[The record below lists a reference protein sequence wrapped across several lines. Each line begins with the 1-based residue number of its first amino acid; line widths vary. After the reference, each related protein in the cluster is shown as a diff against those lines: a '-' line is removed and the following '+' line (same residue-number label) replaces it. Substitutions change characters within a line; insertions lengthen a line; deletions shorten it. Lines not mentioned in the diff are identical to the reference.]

1 MEERLQ
7 KFMARCGVASR
18 RNSEK
23 LIEAGNVEVNG
34 IVIKELGFKVD
45 IEKDKV
51 KVNGEIIQLEKNKI
65 YIILNKPEGYL
76 CTLKDQ
82 RGRRTVLDLVTE
94 ISERIF
100 PIGRLDYDTSGLLI
114 MTNDGDIYNKVIHPR
129 EKINKIYEANIE
141 GLPSEKELE
150 RFCTGVDIGGY
161 ITAPAE
167 IKVLQRDRESSKVKI
182 TIHEGKKRQIRKMC
196 KEIGHPVITLRRIK
210 IGNIELKNLPKG
222 TWRYLTDEEVNYL
235 KNLS

>member
-23 LIEAGNVEVNG
+23 MIEAG
-34 IVIKELGFKVD
+34 
-45 IEKDKV
+45 KV
-51 KVNGEIIQLEKNKI
+51 KVNNTVVTELGIKIDTNEDKVYVNGIQIALEENKI

-76 CTLKDQ
+76 CTLKDE
-82 RGRRTVLDLVTE
+82 RGRKTVLDLVQD
-94 ISERIF
+94 INERIF

-129 EKINKIYEANIE
+129 EKINKVYEATIK
-141 GLPSEKELE
+141 GVPSNEEINS
-150 RFCTGVDIGGY
+150 FCSGVDIGGY
-161 ITAPAE
+161 VTAPAE
-167 IKVLQRDRESSKVKI
+167 IVILRKDTEASKVRI

-196 KEIGHPVITLRRIK
+196 KIISHPVITLRRIS
-210 IGNIELKNLPKG
+210 IGNIILSDLKRG
-222 TWRYLTDEEVNYL
+222 QWRYLTQEEVKYL
-235 KNLS
+235 KNL

>member
-23 LIEAGNVEVNG
+23 LIQAG
-34 IVIKELGFKVD
+34 
-45 IEKDKV
+45 KV
-51 KVNGEIIQLEKNKI
+51 KVNDTIVTELGVKIDTVKDSVYVNGVEIFLEENKV

-76 CTLKDQ
+76 STLKDE
-82 RGRRTVLDLVTE
+82 RGRKTVLDLTGDIE
-94 ISERIF
+94 ERIF

-129 EKINKIYEANIE
+129 EKINKVYEATIK
-141 GLPSEKELE
+141 GIPSAEEINL
-150 RFCTGVDIGGY
+150 FCSGIDIGGY
-161 ITAPAE
+161 VTAPAE
-167 IKVLQRDRESSKVKI
+167 IVILKKDKETSKVKI

-196 KEIGHPVITLRRIK
+196 KMISHPVITLRRIS
-210 IGNIELKNLPKG
+210 IGNIVLNDLEKG
-222 TWRYLTDEEVNYL
+222 KWRYLTDEEVGYL
-235 KNLS
+235 RNL